1 MKVLLSIILP
11 LFLTTVLS
19 AAPKN
24 IAIIAG
30 HASHGW
36 NEHEFPTGSE
46 ALAHALNESGLELH
60 AMVHLGWPEDESSLA
75 QTDAIVL
82 YCDGI
87 ADHVAKGK
95 AHTLRQLYENG
106 ANIAVLHFALEPSDQ
121 GLADFF
127 TESIGGYFEVDW
139 SVNPVWTLANP
150 ILANHEINSGIASF
164 TLNDEWYYHMRFADK
179 AKITPILSAHPP
191 LSTLGTDG
199 PRSGNPAVRQAL
211 ENQQPQHLAWT
222 KIGPRQQRGFGFT
235 GGHFLHNWNN
245 DTFRTL
251 VLNGIAWTTGFQ
263 IPNTGIPSKT
273 TTFLHYPS
281 LSRAI
286 AYNDAQDIE
295 LHLARDPQAL
305 NRLGKSKLA
314 PLHEAILR
322 KKIEAARLLIEK
334 GADVNLPDR
343 SDNPP
348 LHIAINRKLPEI
360 AQALIDAD
368 ADLTAKDKNGWTALH
383 LAAAKDT
390 IDIAKLIIDAGADIH
405 IISTAGGTPLHE
417 AAASGSSEM
426 VQLLLNAG
434 VDPSIVSSH
443 EKTALDIAR
452 EFENEAAI
460 KLLSNPNLSRRN
472 GLKNRIQAISSN
484 TEPSPG
490 LQAEWLQEHRGRFDS
505 IPRRELPGRI

>member
-1 MKVLLSIILP
+1 MKVLLSLILT
-11 LFLTTVLS
+11 LFLIIALS

-24 IAIIAG
+24 ISIIAG
-30 HASHGW
+30 PASHGW
-36 NEHEFPTGSE
+36 NEHEFPAGSE
-46 ALAHALNESGLELH
+46 ALAHALNESGLEVH
-60 AMVHLGWPEDESSLA
+60 TTVHLGWPKDESSLA
-75 QTDAIVL
+75 RAHAIVL

-95 AHTLRQLYENG
+95 ANTLHQLYQNG

-121 GLADFF
+121 ELADFF
-127 TESIGGYFEVDW
+127 AESIGGYFEVDW
-139 SVNPVWTLANP
+139 SVNPVWTLADP
-150 ILANHEINSGIASF
+150 ILADHEINSGITPF
-164 TLNDEWYYHMRFADK
+164 TLEDEWYYHMRFADE

-191 LSTLGTDG
+191 LSTLGADG
-199 PRSGNPAVRQAL
+199 PRSGNPTVRQAL

-222 KIGPRQQRGFGFT
+222 KIGHEQQRGFGFT
-235 GGHFLHNWNN
+235 GGHFLHNWNH

-251 VLNGIAWTTGFQ
+251 VLNGIAWTAGIQ
-263 IPNTGIPSKT
+263 IPNKGIPSKA

-286 AYNDAQDIE
+286 AYSDTQDIE

-322 KKIEAARLLIEK
+322 KKTEAAQLLIEK

-360 AQALIDAD
+360 AHALIASN
-368 ADLTAKDKNGWTALH
+368 ANLTAKDKNGWTALH
-383 LAAAKDT
+383 LAAAKDAV
-390 IDIAKLIIDAGADIH
+390 DIAKLIIDAGADIH
-405 IISTAGGTPLHE
+405 ILSTAGGTPLHE
-417 AAASGSSEM
+417 AAASGSGEM
-426 VQLLLNAG
+426 VALLLNAG

-443 EKTALDIAR
+443 EKSALDIAR

-460 KLLSNPNLSRRN
+460 ELLS
-472 GLKNRIQAISSN
+472 K
-484 TEPSPG
+484 
-490 LQAEWLQEHRGRFDS
+490 
-505 IPRRELPGRI
+505 